1 MISSAIDI
9 VGMNP
14 TKPAQLFEQIA
25 QIQRMERGKL
35 TVMREGPDGPYY
47 KHQAWEDGKNLSRY
61 VSRDQ
66 AADVQEAI
74 EGYHRFQKL
83 TEQYAQAI
91 IVQTRAELA
100 AHSKKKRY
108 RLRRKSSWPKTR
120 KSSN

>member
-1 MISSAIDI
+1 
-9 VGMNP
+9 MNP